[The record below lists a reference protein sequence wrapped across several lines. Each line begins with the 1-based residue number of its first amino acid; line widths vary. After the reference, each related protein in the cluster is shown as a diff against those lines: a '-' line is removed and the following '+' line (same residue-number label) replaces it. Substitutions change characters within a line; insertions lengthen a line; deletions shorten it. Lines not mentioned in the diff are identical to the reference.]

1 MRILDWESLS
11 AGERRAALARP
22 TQSAR
27 DDVDALAREVIANVR
42 AGGDE
47 ALRAYSRRFDGA
59 ELQSLT
65 ASAEEFAQAERT
77 LTSEQHAA
85 LERAIDNIERFHR
98 AQQPDSLTLETT
110 PGVRCER
117 VIRPIA
123 AVGLY
128 VPAGSAPLPSAV
140 IMLAVPARIA
150 GCPRRVLCTPP
161 RRDGRASPAVL
172 VAARLCG
179 IDSVCKVG
187 GAQAIAAMA
196 YGTETIPKVD
206 KIFGPGNAW
215 VTSAKQAVASDPAGA
230 ACDMPAGPSEV
241 LVIADDSARAE
252 FVAADLLA
260 QAEHDTQ
267 AQAILVTPSR
277 ALAEAVAAEVASQT
291 RTLSRR
297 AILEQSLASSRC
309 LVVKD
314 LESALEVANEYAAE
328 HLLLEVR
335 EPRRW
340 LEKVASA
347 GSVFLGAWSP
357 EPMGDYCSGTNHV
370 LPTYGYA
377 RAYSSHS
384 VLDFVKLIT
393 VQELSPAGLCAL
405 GPVAVTL
412 ARLEGLD
419 AHANAVT
426 RRLTALAADDGPAG
440 EGGLADHDGRAGDD
454 RRADNDGRA
463 GDDRH
468 HGDRGLACD
477 DAPAGSDAATS
488 RAGGLR

>member
-11 AGERRAALARP
+11 ASERRAALSRP
-22 TQSAR
+22 AQASR
-27 DDVDALAREVIANVR
+27 DDVETLAREVVANVR

-47 ALRAYSRRFDGA
+47 ALRAYTRRFDGA
-59 ELQSLT
+59 ELESFT
-65 ASAEEFAQAERT
+65 ASPEELSQAERA
-77 LTSEQHAA
+77 LTPEQRSA
-85 LERAIDNIERFHR
+85 LERAIDNVERFHR
-98 AQQPDSLTLETT
+98 AQQPDSLTLETM

-117 VIRPIA
+117 VIRPIS

-140 IMLAVPARIA
+140 VMLAVPARIA
-150 GCPRRVLCTPP
+150 GCPQRVLCTPP
-161 RRDGRASPAVL
+161 RRDGRANPAVL
-172 VAARLCG
+172 FAARLCG
-179 IDSVCKVG
+179 IESVFKVG

-196 YGTETIPKVD
+196 YGTETVPKVA

-215 VTSAKQAVASDPAGA
+215 VTAAKQTVAGDPAGA

-241 LVIADDSARAE
+241 LVIADESAPAE

-260 QAEHDTQ
+260 QAEHDVQ
-267 AQAILVTPSR
+267 AQAILLTPSR
-277 ALAEAVAAEVASQT
+277 TLAEAVAAAVTSQT

-309 LVVKD
+309 IVVRD
-314 LESALEVANEYAAE
+314 LDSALEVANEYAAE
-328 HLLLEVR
+328 HLILEVR

-377 RAYSSHS
+377 RAYSGLS
-384 VLDFVKLIT
+384 VLDFVKRIT
-393 VQELSPAGLCAL
+393 VQELSPDGLRCL
-405 GPVAVTL
+405 GPVAVEL

-419 AHANAVT
+419 AHAGAVT
-426 RRLTALAADDGPAG
+426 RRLAALAAGNPAAGPAG
-440 EGGLADHDGRAGDD
+440 SAR
-454 RRADNDGRA
+454 
-463 GDDRH
+463 
-468 HGDRGLACD
+468 
-477 DAPAGSDAATS
+477 
-488 RAGGLR
+488 

>member
-1 MRILDWESLS
+1 MRILDWETLS

-22 TQSAR
+22 TQAAR
-27 DDVDALAREVIANVR
+27 DDIETLAREIIANVR

-59 ELQSLT
+59 EVENPAVT
-65 ASAEEFAQAERT
+65 AQEFSQAQRA
-77 LTSEQHAA
+77 LTSEQRSA
-85 LERAIDNIERFHR
+85 LERAIDNVERFHS
-98 AQQPDSLTLETT
+98 AQRPEALMLETM

-117 VIRPIA
+117 IIRPIS

-150 GCPRRVLCTPP
+150 GCPRRLLCTPP
-161 RRDGRASPAVL
+161 RRDGSANPAVL
-172 VAARLCG
+172 VAAALCG
-179 IDSVCKVG
+179 VDSVYKVG

-196 YGTETIPKVD
+196 YGTVAVPKVD

-215 VTSAKQAVASDPAGA
+215 VTAAKQAVSGDPAGA

-241 LVIADDSARAE
+241 LVIADESARAE

-267 AQAILVTPSR
+267 AQAILLTPSR
-277 ALAEAVAAEVASQT
+277 ALAEAVASEIAAQL

-297 AILEQSLASSRC
+297 AILDQSLAGSRSI
-309 LVVKD
+309 VVRD
-314 LESALEVANEYAAE
+314 LESAIEVANEYAAE
-328 HLLLEVR
+328 HLILEVR
-335 EPRRW
+335 EPRHW

-377 RAYSSHS
+377 RAYSGLS
-384 VLDFVKLIT
+384 VLDFVKRIT
-393 VQELSPAGLCAL
+393 VQELSPDGLRSL
-405 GPVAVTL
+405 GPVAVAL
-412 ARLEGLD
+412 AQLEGLD
-419 AHANAVT
+419 AHAGAVT
-426 RRLTALAADDGPAG
+426 RRLAAL
-440 EGGLADHDGRAGDD
+440 R
-454 RRADNDGRA
+454 N
-463 GDDRH
+463 
-468 HGDRGLACD
+468 
-477 DAPAGSDAATS
+477 AP
-488 RAGGLR
+488 